1 MPDGSFPLIFEIE
14 RHPCRFAGSARFEGG
29 KIYLHEPISVSDG
42 SPVATRYNAALL
54 PPLRRAVRN
63 IAFVYV
69 RFHSAY
75 SWLENLVR

>member
-1 MPDGSFPLIFEIE
+1 MSIYEMVGQHGDL
-14 RHPCRFAGSARFEGG
+14 SAPV
-29 KIYLHEPISVSDG
+29 LDG

-69 RFHSAY
+69 GFHSAY
-75 SWLENLVR
+75 SRLGNLAR